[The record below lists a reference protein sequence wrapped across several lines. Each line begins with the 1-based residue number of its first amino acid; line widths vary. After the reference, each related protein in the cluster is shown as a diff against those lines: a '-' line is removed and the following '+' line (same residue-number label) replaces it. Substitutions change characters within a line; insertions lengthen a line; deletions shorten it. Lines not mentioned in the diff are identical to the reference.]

1 MKINGK
7 DGPVRIDRD
16 EVKKIDISGQLTA
29 NDCLGMFADI
39 YLIIHGWETTKDE
52 VKEITKSI
60 TKSGLV
66 DGSPIFGKLAHSRY
80 PKYSLWSLSSMEFNP
95 GYYEVIAKVAIK
107 DYFIFYLSDV
117 ASFIIEGPTIIIP
130 AQLDLMINGA
140 EYAAIERSEENDVEF
155 TANIIAGDCKDLLAD
170 IELPYL

>member
-1 MKINGK
+1 MGRPHFWKNW
-7 DGPVRIDRD
+7 
-16 EVKKIDISGQLTA
+16 
-29 NDCLGMFADI
+29 
-39 YLIIHGWETTKDE
+39 LIQDTPNI
-52 VKEITKSI
+52 
-60 TKSGLV
+60 
-66 DGSPIFGKLAHSRY
+66 P
-80 PKYSLWSLSSMEFNP
+80 LWSLSSMEFNP

-155 TANIIAGDCKDLLAD
+155 NSQ
-170 IELPYL
+170 YYSR